1 MARDQVT
8 VMAALGFDRFQV
20 VGHDRGARV
29 AHRMALDHEDAV
41 LRLALLDIV
50 PTLTLFETVNQEVAE
65 GYYHWF
71 FLTQPD
77 GLPEHLIGLDPEFYL
92 RRPPA
97 AWCRNDDAFPEQALA
112 VYLPCFRTHALAHPK
127 TAARL

>member
-92 RRPPA
+92 RRKLA
-97 AWCRNDDAFPEQALA
+97 AWCRNDDRK
-112 VYLPCFRTHALAHPK
+112 RT
-127 TAARL
+127 RLNSSH

>member
-29 AHRMALDHEDAV
+29 AHRMALDHEEAV

-50 PTLTLFETVNQEVAE
+50 PTLTLFETVNQKVAE
-65 GYYHWF
+65 GSRSE
-71 FLTQPD
+71 
-77 GLPEHLIGLDPEFYL
+77 EHTSELQSLMRNSFAVFYL
-92 RRPPA
+92 KKKKLTLIY
-97 AWCRNDDAFPEQALA
+97 NI
-112 VYLPCFRTHALAHPK
+112 H
-127 TAARL
+127 

>member
-1 MARDQVT
+1 MWFRIAPALAERFTVVMPDLRGYGDSAKPPGDPRHETYSRRAMARDQVT

-50 PTLTLFETVNQEVAE
+50 PTLTLFETVNQEVADRKS
-65 GYYHWF
+65 
-71 FLTQPD
+71 T
-77 GLPEHLIGLDPEFYL
+77 
-92 RRPPA
+92 
-97 AWCRNDDAFPEQALA
+97 
-112 VYLPCFRTHALAHPK
+112 
-127 TAARL
+127 RLNSSH